1 MTPRLIL
8 FDVDGTL
15 VDSQNHILAAMT
27 HAFQAHGLEAP
38 GRERT
43 LSIVG
48 LSLPQAIA
56 RLAPELDEAMNAR
69 LVASYKQSFV
79 ENRAG
84 GRDHSPLYPGVR
96 EVLDTLRSV
105 PNYVLGVATGK
116 SRKGLDIVLR
126 THDLTGV
133 FMTEQVSDHHPSKPH
148 PAMVEAALAETGISA
163 QNAVMI
169 GDTSFDMEMGRSAGA
184 HTVGVSWGYHPVDAL
199 KKASPARII
208 DDIRHLPDHLTAL
221 WS

>member
-1 MTPRLIL
+1 MTPKLIL

-27 HAFQAHGLEAP
+27 HAFERHKMTP
-38 GRERT
+38 PSREET

-56 RLAPELDEAMNAR
+56 RLAPELDAGKNAELVEA
-69 LVASYKQSFV
+69 YKQSFV
-79 ENRAG
+79 ENRHG

-96 EVLDTLRSV
+96 DVLEALKSV
-105 PNYVLGVATGK
+105 PDYVLGVATGK

-126 THDLTGV
+126 THELTGF

-148 PAMVEAALAETGISA
+148 PAMVQAALSETGINA
-163 QNAVMI
+163 GDAVMI
-169 GDTSFDMEMGRSAGA
+169 GDTSFDMEMGRAAGA
-184 HTVGVSWGYHPVDAL
+184 HTVGVSWGYHPIETL

-208 DDIRHLPDHLTAL
+208 DDIRHLPEHLTAL
-221 WS
+221 WD